1 MSSNGFRCYE
11 SQQIKTCWAKP
22 YEIFWQQEASKQCP
36 KNFQVL
42 STQWPGLHKRTRFD
56 PSCINRLRF
65 SWARNKKIR
74 KRRHFEIM
82 MVRLMLLL
90 LLIAPLTLTS
100 YADSGQKV
108 IKLKIYI
115 AFTFRRDTLK
125 WPFGPFC
132 LKERHGVYVPAKY
145 FILRPVR
152 VVLSTLN
159 ERVFVSRANLIIM
172 PLKGDLKSKVPIYTI
187 AKVMTLKY
195 W

>member
-1 MSSNGFRCYE
+1 MASVVTNPNKLKLVELNRTKYSDNRKLVNSVRKIFKFCQHNGQAC
-11 SQQIKTCWAKP
+11 IKEPT
-22 YEIFWQQEASKQCP
+22 
-36 KNFQVL
+36 L
-42 STQWPGLHKRTRFD
+42 T

-74 KRRHFEIM
+74 KRRHFGIM

-90 LLIAPLTLTS
+90 LLIALLTLTS

-115 AFTFRRDTLK
+115 AFSFRRYTLK
-125 WPFGPFC
+125 SPFGPFC
-132 LKERHGVYVPAKY
+132 LKERHGVYVPAKC

-152 VVLSTLN
+152 VVLSMLN

-172 PLKGDLKSKVPIYTI
+172 PLKGDLKSKMSIYTI

-195 W
+195 WW

>member
-1 MSSNGFRCYE
+1 MSRNGFRCFE

-22 YEIFWQQEASKQCP
+22 YETFWQQEASKQCP

-74 KRRHFEIM
+74 KRRHFGIM
-82 MVRLMLLL
+82 MARLMLLL

-115 AFTFRRDTLK
+115 AFSFRRDTLK
-125 WPFGPFC
+125 WPFGPFSVLKNAMAFTFPLNILSCGLFGLHYRC
-132 LKERHGVYVPAKY
+132 LWTRFWPASKSNY
-145 FILRPVR
+145 YASKGFITKRIVIQSNDSEVL
-152 VVLSTLN
+152 VV
-159 ERVFVSRANLIIM
+159 I
-172 PLKGDLKSKVPIYTI
+172 
-187 AKVMTLKY
+187 
-195 W
+195 